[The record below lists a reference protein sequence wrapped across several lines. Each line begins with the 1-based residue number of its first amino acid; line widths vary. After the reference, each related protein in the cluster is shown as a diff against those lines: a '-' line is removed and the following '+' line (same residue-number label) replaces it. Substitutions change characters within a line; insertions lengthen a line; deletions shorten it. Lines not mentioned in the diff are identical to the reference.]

1 MKFAQSL
8 QWQSIFLWVLPLLQS
23 SEMNSKHI
31 ANNCNANC
39 SRSVV
44 EMLSDEKAMYDKRW
58 TWAEVNYFLSYSIW
72 NESYCVN
79 ILRAYTRN
87 LFVCLCQRNAR
98 TEDKA
103 NTFLFYK
110 SDGRRY
116 HTDFSGKIV
125 VFRLQTKPNQQRLRT
140 TSIIISTVPVCT
152 PHSSLVSISH
162 FKPVLSYVKQM
173 TVVSIVGWL
182 LFFLF
187 CF

>member
-1 MKFAQSL
+1 
-8 QWQSIFLWVLPLLQS
+8 
-23 SEMNSKHI
+23 MNSKHI

-79 ILRAYTRN
+79 ILRAYIRI
-87 LFVCLCQRNAR
+87 CLCVCAKEMHEQKIKPTHFCFINPMDDDITRIFR
-98 TEDKA
+98 G
-103 NTFLFYK
+103 K
-110 SDGRRY
+110 SW
-116 HTDFSGKIV
+116 FSAY
-125 VFRLQTKPNQQRLRT
+125 KPNQQRLRT

-173 TVVSIVGWL
+173 TVVSMAGWL
-182 LFFLF
+182 AVIFSLLFLDLNCKRFIQVWF
-187 CF
+187 